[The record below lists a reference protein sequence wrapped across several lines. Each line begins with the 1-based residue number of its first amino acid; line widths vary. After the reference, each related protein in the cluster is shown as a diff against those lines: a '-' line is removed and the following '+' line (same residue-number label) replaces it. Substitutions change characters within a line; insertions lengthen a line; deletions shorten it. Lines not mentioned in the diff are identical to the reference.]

1 MTTNIDHGAA
11 ELLPAIHWA
20 TPTLQRATEHLQPA
34 GEALW
39 RVVDARNVI
48 RGHLRIVPDPL
59 GVRYRA
65 ERLHLATGAFR
76 TFGEFWSPDDAVAAL
91 RG

>member
-1 MTTNIDHGAA
+1 MTAHIHQDTPD
-11 ELLPAIHWA
+11 LLPAIRWA
-20 TPTLQRATEHLQPA
+20 TPTLSRSVERLIPA

-39 RVVDARNVI
+39 RVLDPRGAV

-65 ERLHLATGAFR
+65 ERLNLAAGVFQSY
-76 TFGEFWSPDDAVAAL
+76 GEFWSPEDAVAAL